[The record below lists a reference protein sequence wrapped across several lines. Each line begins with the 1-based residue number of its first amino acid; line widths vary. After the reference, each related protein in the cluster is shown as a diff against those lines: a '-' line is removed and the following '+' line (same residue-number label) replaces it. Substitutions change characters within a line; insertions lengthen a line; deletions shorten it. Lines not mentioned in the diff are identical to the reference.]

1 MLRGSCSLVP
11 VVAFHNKC
19 STFMA
24 MGVIWRHISHATLQ
38 IRWPSLTVISMMPPR
53 ARRQTHGRGLIH
65 RMVPNLLLLLL
76 LPACSGAP
84 TPGWY
89 LGAAGKNCSHTCAA
103 EGGICTDEQL
113 LAHNSEVDDSTEVK
127 ELITSLGGNLTVAS
141 CTEGD
146 YRSAPAFRE
155 DECFYPPKVSA
166 CPSY

>member
-1 MLRGSCSLVP
+1 MLRGSCSL

-24 MGVIWRHISHATLQ
+24 MGVLWRHISHATRQ
-38 IRWPSLTVISMMPPR
+38 VRWPSLTVISLMPPR
-53 ARRQTHGRGLIH
+53 AWRQTHGRGLIH

-76 LPACSGAP
+76 LPTCSGAP

-113 LAHNSEVDDSTEVK
+113 LAHNSEVDDSTKVK

-146 YRSAPAFRE
+146 DRSAPAFRE